1 MNLSNLRSALIRRWY
16 VFLPGLL
23 VAMALAYL
31 GHSRVHP
38 SYTRSASMLMI
49 PGQKSM
55 PTGSNPYLYLGGLS
69 FSADVLV
76 RAASSESVLGPILK
90 DHPGATST
98 VSRDVSTSSPV
109 LTIDVEA
116 GSAAETK
123 PILESTMTAVST
135 TLLKLQTKEHLPADE
150 QITVTTLS
158 VDTTATAKTKSQ
170 LMATAAGGIAGIVLA
185 LIATTLVDG
194 QLLSRARRE
203 RPSAAPR
210 RGGGRR
216 SRGSELLTAAPG
228 GDTDDEGTDHG
239 GGRDDV
245 DVEAGHD
252 SERMTA

>member
-23 VAMALAYL
+23 VAVALAYL

-203 RPSAAPR
+203 RRPSAAPR

-216 SRGSELLTAAPG
+216 SRGSELFDAAPG
-228 GDTDDEGTDHG
+228 GGTDDEGTDHG
-239 GGRDDV
+239 GAGDDA
-245 DVEAGHD
+245 EAGHD